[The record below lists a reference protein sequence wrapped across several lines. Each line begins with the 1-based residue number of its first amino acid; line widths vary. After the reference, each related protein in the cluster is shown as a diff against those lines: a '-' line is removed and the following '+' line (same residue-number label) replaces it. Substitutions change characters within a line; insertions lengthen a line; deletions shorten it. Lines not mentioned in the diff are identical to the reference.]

1 MTLQTST
8 IVLSL
13 AFAAFVQ
20 LPRAIAQAGSASTS
34 AVLVE
39 LFTSEGCSSCPP
51 ADELLREV
59 NQQKSS
65 EGQIIIGLSEHV
77 SYWNGLGW
85 KDPFSSDQ
93 YTNRQNGYSAK
104 FHTEGPYT
112 PQMVVNGREQFVGS
126 DRGKLREALADESR
140 RKQVQLHIV
149 QAKLGDSALTFSYSA
164 QDLSVNSP
172 LQLMAAIVDDTD
184 RSSVQR
190 GENSGRS
197 LQHVFVVRALASVAT
212 LRSDETKTVTLP
224 LPPGFQS
231 TQAHHLVLFAQEKGL
246 GAVLGIDTKSL

>member
-1 MTLQTST
+1 MMLRISSV
-8 IVLSL
+8 VLGL
-13 AFAAFVQ
+13 ALAVQ
-20 LPRAIAQAGSASTS
+20 ASAQNLLAP

-51 ADELLREV
+51 ADELLRQV
-59 NQQKSS
+59 NQQKTSQ
-65 EGQIIIGLSEHV
+65 GQVIIGISEHV

-85 KDPFSSDQ
+85 KDPFSSEQ
-93 YTNRQNGYSAK
+93 FTERQNEYSAK

-126 DRGKLREALADESR
+126 DSGKLHEALASEST

-149 QAKLGDSALTFSYSA
+149 DARVAGAGLTFSYSA
-164 QDLSVNSP
+164 EDLPANTS
-172 LQLMAAIVDDTD
+172 LQVMAAIVDDID

-212 LRSDETKTVTLP
+212 LHDAGTKTITLP
-224 LPPGFQS
+224 LPPGFQP
-231 TQAHHLVLFAQEKGL
+231 TQGHHLVLFAQEKGL
-246 GAVLGIDTKSL
+246 GAVLGIDAKPLL